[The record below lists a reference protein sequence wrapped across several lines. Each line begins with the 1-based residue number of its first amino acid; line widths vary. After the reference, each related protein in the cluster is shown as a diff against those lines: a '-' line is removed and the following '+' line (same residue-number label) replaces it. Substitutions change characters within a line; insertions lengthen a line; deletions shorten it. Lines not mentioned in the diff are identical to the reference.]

1 MGTPWRGTSRSRVSS
16 GGGELREKRRRENSF
31 VSDIKK
37 SKKKKTFSSVF
48 FRFPPGDKKRAD
60 YTISKLLLTAS
71 LSLSV

>member
-1 MGTPWRGTSRSRVSS
+1 M
-16 GGGELREKRRRENSF
+16 REKRRRENSF